1 MNKDRLTVKYLRRCL
16 TRLRVLRSLS
26 GVPSIVLLSVILP
39 EESLLQ
45 QKSNL
50 KKIDAKCS
58 RY

>member
-39 EESLLQ
+39 EESLLEVFSYLVAET
-45 QKSNL
+45 K
-50 KKIDAKCS
+50 D
-58 RY
+58 